1 MGNTCSTVCSST
13 GREDHEEDLNYENMC
28 SITEAKLGLSKIQI
42 KDLES
47 VLEEVSYRKRAID
60 FQTLAEVFLRFEVPK
75 EEFLSDNSPFTV
87 LYSGLI
93 GTLEEDKG
101 YILSTSLPF
110 CKGELFDKKS
120 VLWRC
125 LETVQKN
132 YISYE
137 ELVDLI
143 KMLIIIPTKVI
154 PEMASRADVGVM
166 DKNIQLLIGTTE
178 EEINDYAKQYLPPIP
193 RNVKLIHRHEFDAWL
208 KRPEIS
214 KLFVPSHHRRALLT
228 YLNLKKGIECPG

>member
-1 MGNTCSTVCSST
+1 MGNTCSTVCSTT
-13 GREDHEEDLNYENMC
+13 GREDHEEDLNYENLC
-28 SITEAKLGLSKIQI
+28 CIVESKLGLSKIQI

-47 VLEEVSYRKRAID
+47 VLEEISYKKRAID
-60 FQTLAEVFLRFEVPK
+60 FQTLADVFLKFDVPK
-75 EEFLSDNSPFTV
+75 KEFLAEDNLFTV

-132 YISYE
+132 FISYE

-154 PEMASRADVGVM
+154 PEMASKGNVGVM
-166 DKNIQLLIGTTE
+166 DRNLKLLINATE
-178 EEINDYAKQYLPPIP
+178 EEINDYAKQYLPEVP
-193 RNVKLIHRHEFDAWL
+193 RNVKFIHRHEFDTWL
-208 KRPEIS
+208 ASDRAS
-214 KLFVPSHHRRALLT
+214 RLFVSSHHRKALLT
-228 YLNLKKGIECPG
+228 YLNLKKGIEVPG